1 MSLEETTLTLLNRLF
16 EEAVRRH
23 GADLP
28 KVVGEVEAQI
38 AAMGADRTVVD
49 GAFERA
55 LAFRAPMYRDGP
67 LH

>member
-1 MSLEETTLTLLNRLF
+1 MSLEGTTLALLNRLF
-16 EEAVRRH
+16 EDAVRRH
-23 GADLP
+23 GGDLT
-28 KVVGEVEAQI
+28 KVVCDVEAQI

-55 LAFRAPMYRDGP
+55 LAFRAPIFHDGP